1 MYDGSELTRPDQ
13 SQGSAPAATNTTP
26 APGAAFGGTSTTESK
41 PPAFSFGGSTTP
53 AAQPPANLFGSK
65 PAATGSSG
73 LFGQGNPGSQGATT
87 TPTQAPATGGL
98 FGAAK
103 PAAAT
108 GFSFGKPAEN
118 AEAPKTGGFSFG
130 KPAEAPKPSGFSIGK
145 PAESTEAPKA
155 GGFSFGKPAENTE
168 APKPSGFS
176 FGKPAEST
184 EAPKT
189 GGFSF
194 GKPAENAEAPKA
206 GGFSFGKPAE
216 APKEAPKPS
225 GFSFGKPA
233 ESTEAPKAGGFSFG
247 KPAENTEAPK
257 TGGFSFGKPAE
268 APKEAPKPSGFSF
281 GKPAE
286 NAEAPKAGGFS
297 FGKPAEN
304 TEAPKTGGLS
314 FGKPAE
320 APKEAPKPGGFSF
333 GKPAEKKDEP
343 ATEAKP
349 AEAGNLFSKPPAST
363 SGTQTDTKP
372 TNVAVSAPSLLRG
385 KSMEDIVKMWQ
396 GELDA
401 SIKEFSQQAG
411 EVAAYDRV
419 LLKGGDEIS
428 RLVAQIAQAEERQ
441 SGIDQ
446 TLDYVEQQQTE
457 LNALLDTYEGQ
468 RSELLQASGAHGR
481 MDMGVADVER
491 EKAYA
496 LAENLNT
503 QLDDMSRNL
512 VSMIDEVNQMSA
524 PTTNGRRAVRD
535 ATDASS
541 EALGSL
547 QVSRDVP
554 GYEDPITQ
562 ISAILNAHFSSLKWI
577 DEHTSSLRDRLEALR
592 RGQTDK
598 AHAANDTLRLSVGPD
613 APRSSTPSR
622 TLLDHRGSPAT
633 FRSSTSARYLGA

>member
-130 KPAEAPKPSGFSIGK
+130 KPAEAPKPSGFSFGK

-206 GGFSFGKPAE
+206 
-216 APKEAPKPS
+216 
-225 GFSFGKPA
+225 
-233 ESTEAPKAGGFSFG
+233 
-247 KPAENTEAPK
+247 
-257 TGGFSFGKPAE
+257 GGFSFGKPAE

>member
-130 KPAEAPKPSGFSIGK
+130 KPA
-145 PAESTEAPKA
+145 
-155 GGFSFGKPAENTE
+155 
-168 APKPSGFS
+168 
-176 FGKPAEST
+176 
-184 EAPKT
+184 
-189 GGFSF
+189 
-194 GKPAENAEAPKA
+194 
-206 GGFSFGKPAE
+206 
-216 APKEAPKPS
+216 EAPKPS

-457 LNALLDTYEGQ
+457 LNALLDTYESQ

-622 TLLDHRGSPAT
+622 TRLDHRGSPAT

>member
-130 KPAEAPKPSGFSIGK
+130 KPAEAPKPSGFSFGK

-176 FGKPAEST
+176 FGKPAETT

-206 GGFSFGKPAE
+206 
-216 APKEAPKPS
+216 
-225 GFSFGKPA
+225 
-233 ESTEAPKAGGFSFG
+233 
-247 KPAENTEAPK
+247 
-257 TGGFSFGKPAE
+257 GGFSFGKPAE

-457 LNALLDTYEGQ
+457 LNALLDTYESQ

-598 AHAANDTLRLSVGPD
+598 AHAANDTLRLIVGPD

>member
-130 KPAEAPKPSGFSIGK
+130 KPAEAPKPSGFSFGK

-176 FGKPAEST
+176 FGKPAETT

-206 GGFSFGKPAE
+206 
-216 APKEAPKPS
+216 
-225 GFSFGKPA
+225 
-233 ESTEAPKAGGFSFG
+233 
-247 KPAENTEAPK
+247 
-257 TGGFSFGKPAE
+257 GGFSFGKPAE

-457 LNALLDTYEGQ
+457 LNALLDTYESQ